1 MTEQF
6 LLSCFSK
13 LIQKLIRDR
22 MEESGYDIPTDLID
36 CITTNYLFKNSP
48 PLSPR
53 ESPATSLGQYD
64 ISKMLE
70 WNDAYLMYS
79 NI

>member
-1 MTEQF
+1 
-6 LLSCFSK
+6 
-13 LIQKLIRDR
+13 

-53 ESPATSLGQYD
+53 ESSTTSLGQYD
-64 ISKMLE
+64 ILKTLG

-79 NI
+79 

>member
-1 MTEQF
+1 
-6 LLSCFSK
+6 
-13 LIQKLIRDR
+13 

-64 ISKMLE
+64 ILKILE
-70 WNDAYLMYS
+70 WNEAYLMYS